1 MIDRYIRIAV
11 LVPAALTSYACG
23 GDDETCD
30 PIAQAGCDEGYV
42 CEVVDGQEEPACFE
56 PLVIRG
62 AVFDLDDGVPVEGAR
77 IVGLDANS
85 SPVSSVA
92 ISDVGG
98 VYELAIPT
106 TRTADGTPLGY
117 DITLRAD
124 AAGYQTFP
132 GGVRQALPVDTTVAV
147 REGDDEGSWVVES
160 SLTDIGLLGLP
171 ADAGTAYIHGTVEV
185 PEDRIGTL
193 VVAEGT
199 DGTGYSAIADRDGDY
214 AIFNLPADD
223 YLVAGYARYV
233 NYDSLEVSLADG
245 DQIDEVDLSIN
256 DTAASTLTGNVQFA
270 NPGDGD
276 ETSII
281 LVVASTFDP
290 VLLRGQTP
298 PGLRA
303 PDPGLAPD
311 VVGAFSIEGVPAG
324 QYYILAAFENDFF
337 VRDPDPCISGTE
349 LVAAEVGGAA
359 TVDME
364 DSFKITGSL
373 DLFGPGADGPEAVS
387 GSPTFEWVDD
397 SSEEA
402 YDVLVV
408 DSFGEVVWETRIDGV
423 SGGDVSLAYDG
434 PALEPAMY
442 YQWRVTSVRR
452 LGEEPECKIST
463 TEDLRGVF
471 YLE

>member
-1 MIDRYIRIAV
+1 MERLLRIAV
-11 LVPAALTSYACG
+11 LVPAALLYGCG

-30 PIAQAGCDEGYV
+30 PIAQEGCDDGFV

-56 PLVIRG
+56 PLLVRG
-62 AVFDLDDGVPVEGAR
+62 GVFDLSNGGAVESAR
-77 IVGLDANS
+77 IVGLDPNS

-92 ISDVGG
+92 ISDVDGQ
-98 VYELAIPT
+98 YELAIPT
-106 TRTADGTPLGY
+106 TRTADGTPIGY

-124 AAGYQTFP
+124 ASGYQTFP

-147 REGDDEGSWVVES
+147 RDGDDGPWVVES
-160 SLTDIGLLGLP
+160 ALTDIGLLALP
-171 ADAGTAYIHGTVEV
+171 ADAGTAFIHGTVEV

-193 VVAEGT
+193 VVAEGS
-199 DGTGYSAIADRDGDY
+199 DGTGYSAVADRDGDY

-223 YLVAGYARYV
+223 YLVKGYARYV
-233 NYDSLEVSLADG
+233 NYDPVEVSLGDG
-245 DQIDEVDLSIN
+245 GEDLDVDLSIN
-256 DTAASTLTGNVQFA
+256 DTAASTLTGSVQFA
-270 NPGDGD
+270 NPGDGQ

-290 VLLRGQTP
+290 VLQRGQTP

-303 PDPGLAPD
+303 PDPGIAPN
-311 VVGAFSIEGVPAG
+311 VINSFSIEGVPQG
-324 QYYILAAFENDFF
+324 DYYILAAFENDFF
-337 VRDPDPCISGTE
+337 VRDPDPCIAGTD

-364 DSFKITGSL
+364 ESFKITGSL
-373 DLFGPGADGPEAVS
+373 DLYGPGADGAEPVS
-387 GSPTFEWVDD
+387 GNPTFEWVDD

-434 PALEPAMY
+434 PALEPGMY

-452 LGEEPECKIST
+452 VGEDPECKIST

>member
-1 MIDRYIRIAV
+1 MERLLRIAV
-11 LVPAALTSYACG
+11 LVPAALLYGCG

-30 PIAQAGCDEGYV
+30 PIAQEGCDDGFV

-56 PLVIRG
+56 PLLVRG
-62 AVFDLDDGVPVEGAR
+62 GVFDLSNGGDVEGAR
-77 IVGLDANS
+77 IVGLDPNS

-92 ISDVGG
+92 ISDVDGR
-98 VYELAIPT
+98 YELAIPT
-106 TRTADGTPLGY
+106 TRTADGTPIGY

-124 AAGYQTFP
+124 AGGYQTFP

-147 REGDDEGSWVVES
+147 RDGDDGPWVVES
-160 SLTDIGLLGLP
+160 ALTDIGLLALP
-171 ADAGTAYIHGTVEV
+171 ADAGTALIHGTVEV

-193 VVAEGT
+193 VVAEGS
-199 DGTGYSAIADRDGDY
+199 DGTGYSAVADRDGDY

-223 YLVAGYARYV
+223 YLVQGYARYV
-233 NYDSLEVSLADG
+233 NYDPVEVSLADG
-245 DQIDEVDLSIN
+245 GEVDEVDLSIN
-256 DTAASTLTGNVQFA
+256 DTAASTLTGSVQFA
-270 NPGDGD
+270 NPGDGQ

-290 VLLRGQTP
+290 VLQRGQTP

-303 PDPGLAPD
+303 PDPGVAPD
-311 VVGAFSIEGVPAG
+311 VTNSFSIEGVPQG
-324 QYYILAAFENDFF
+324 DYYVLAAFENDFF
-337 VRDPDPCISGTE
+337 VRDPDPCIAGTD

-359 TVDME
+359 TVAME
-364 DSFKITGSL
+364 ESFKVTGSL
-373 DLFGPGADGPEAVS
+373 DLYGPGADGAEPVS

-434 PALEPAMY
+434 PALEPGMY

-452 LGEEPECKIST
+452 LGEDPECKIST

>member
-1 MIDRYIRIAV
+1 MMQRLLRIG
-11 LVPAALTSYACG
+11 LLLAAATTYGCG

-30 PIAQAGCDEGYV
+30 PIAQDGCDDGFV
-42 CEVVDGQEEPACFE
+42 CEVVDGQDEPDCFA
-56 PLVIRG
+56 PVVVRG
-62 AVFDLDDGVPVEGAR
+62 DVFDLADDGAVADAR

-92 ISDVGG
+92 VSDVDGS
-98 VYELAIPT
+98 YELAIPT

-124 AAGYQTFP
+124 ASGYQTFP
-132 GGVRQALPVDTTVAV
+132 GGVRQALPIDTTVAV
-147 REGDDEGSWVVES
+147 RDGDDGAWVVES

-171 ADAGTAYIHGTVEV
+171 ADAGTAIIHGSVEV
-185 PEDRIGTL
+185 PDDRIGTL
-193 VVAEGT
+193 VVAEGS
-199 DGTGYSAIADRDGDY
+199 DGTGYSAVADRDGDY

-223 YLVAGYARYV
+223 YLVQGYARYV
-233 NYDSLEVSLADG
+233 NYDAAEVSLADG
-245 DQIDEVDLSIN
+245 DELGDVELSIN
-256 DTAASTLTGNVQFA
+256 DMAASTLTGNVTFA

-276 ETSII
+276 KTSII

-290 VLLRGQTP
+290 VLQRGQTP

-303 PDPGLAPD
+303 PDPGLEPD
-311 VVGAFSIEGVPAG
+311 VDGTFTIEGVPEG
-324 QYYILAAFENDFF
+324 EYYVLAAFENDFF
-337 VRDPDPCISGTE
+337 VRDPDPCISGTD
-349 LVAAEVGGAA
+349 LVTAEVGGAT
-359 TVDME
+359 TVSME
-364 DSFKITGSL
+364 DAFKITGSL
-373 DLFGPGADGPEAVS
+373 DMFGPGADGPELVS

-423 SGGDVSLAYDG
+423 SGGDVSLPYDG

>member
-1 MIDRYIRIAV
+1 MIERLLRVAV
-11 LVPAALTSYACG
+11 ALPAALVFGCG
-23 GDDETCD
+23 GDDESCD
-30 PIAQAGCDEGYV
+30 PVAQEGCPYGFV
-42 CEVVDGQEEPACFE
+42 CEAVDGAEEPACFM
-56 PLVIRG
+56 PLVVTG
-62 AVFDLDDGVPVEGAR
+62 DVFDLADDAVVPGAR

-92 ISDVGG
+92 VTDEIGH
-98 VYELAIPT
+98 YELQIPT
-106 TRTADGTPLGY
+106 RRMADGTPVGD
-117 DITLRAD
+117 DISLRAD

-132 GGVRQALPVDTTVAV
+132 GGVRQALPIDTATAV
-147 REGDDEGSWVVES
+147 RDGDDGPWLIPES
-160 SLTDIGLLGLP
+160 ALTDIGLIALP
-171 ADAGTAYIHGTVEV
+171 ADAGTAASRGTVQV
-185 PEDRIGTL
+185 PDDRIGTL
-193 VVAEGT
+193 VVAEGS

-214 AIFNLPADD
+214 HIFNLPADD
-223 YLVAGYARYV
+223 YVVQGYARYV
-233 NYDSLEVSLADG
+233 NYDPAEVSLADG
-245 DQIDEVDLSIN
+245 DEVYVDLSIN
-256 DTAASTLTGNVQFA
+256 DMAASTLNGNVTFA

-276 ETSII
+276 QTSVI

-290 VLLRGQTP
+290 VLNRGQTP

-311 VVGAFSIEGVPAG
+311 VRGAFSIEGVPEGSYYVLAG
-324 QYYILAAFENDFF
+324 FENDNF
-337 VRDPDPCISGTE
+337 VRDPDPCIAGTD
-349 LVAAEVGGAA
+349 LVAAEIGGAT
-359 TVDME
+359 TVSME
-364 DSFKITGSL
+364 DAFKITGSL
-373 DLFGPGADGPEAVS
+373 DVYRPGAEGAELVA

-434 PALEPAMY
+434 PALAPAMY

-452 LGEEPECKIST
+452 VGEELECKIST
-463 TEDLRGVF
+463 TEDLKGVF